1 MVAFD
6 LPLILPFVFAVFTA
20 VAVVWALWIRRARA
34 REAELLK
41 IVRDRTQQ
49 LEEANR
55 RLEALSYTDP
65 LTSLSN
71 RRAFDRT
78 IDVEWRRGMRS
89 RKPISVLMIDI
100 DHFKSFNDTYGHPA
114 GDSCLVSVAAA
125 LGSVVHR
132 AGDALARY
140 GGEEFVAVLPET
152 DSAGATV
159 IAERMRAAVE
169 SLNIP
174 NTRGIGGRVTASI
187 GHATLV
193 PNDVA
198 STATLMAAA
207 DVALYQT
214 KRGGRNRVTA
224 AAIVAAPPL
233 AARG

>member
-1 MVAFD
+1 VAAFD
-6 LPLILPFVFAVFTA
+6 LALILPLIFAVFTA
-20 VAVVWALWIRRARA
+20 VAVIWALTIRRARA
-34 REAELLK
+34 REAQLLQ
-41 IVRDRTQQ
+41 IVRERTQQ

-65 LTSLSN
+65 LTNLSN
-71 RRAFDRT
+71 RRAFDHA
-78 IDVEWRRGMRS
+78 IDVEWRRGLRS
-89 RKPISVLMIDI
+89 KKPISLLMIDV
-100 DHFKSFNDTYGHPA
+100 DHFKSFNDSYGHPA

-132 AGDALARY
+132 AADALARY

-152 DSAGATV
+152 DSAGAAV

-174 NTRGIGGRVTASI
+174 NTRGVGGRVTASI

-193 PNDVA
+193 PGDVGG
-198 STATLMAAA
+198 TAALITAA

-214 KRGGRNRVTA
+214 KRGGRNRVA
-224 AAIVAAPPL
+224 AATIVGVPPV